1 MPFVAFSLAAGGNAR
16 AFLYRAGFAG
26 GSTAALRSQRQRLL
40 RYGARGDR
48 SAQARPMPLRD
59 GRAAGAPARARSAR
73 QIEHGEEGVE
83 LRRFR
88 HEAVGVKP
96 VRMPRRKL
104 IAASRLREGV
114 QQNREPRSC
123 LRSCRRS
130 GRSAPQVADGACRRR
145 ADLRQ
150 LRRSGPA
157 VHRCVGLQHR
167 HCLVRVLQHVHY
179 GGEVPLAFAR
189 CVARHAR
196 L

>member
-104 IAASRLREGV
+104 IAASRLRGACS
-114 QQNREPRSC
+114 RTASRAPA
-123 LRSCRRS
+123 
-130 GRSAPQVADGACRRR
+130 SAPAAE
-145 ADLRQ
+145 AAALRLKSRMARVGDVRTFDNFVVPVPQ
-150 LRRSGPA
+150 SIDVSGYNTA
-157 VHRCVGLQHR
+157 IVWCESFSMFITAAKYR
-167 HCLVRVLQHVHY
+167 
-179 GGEVPLAFAR
+179 
-189 CVARHAR
+189 
-196 L
+196 